1 MQTTF
6 ANHSTYCLLRR
17 YDEPSTTF
25 QTALLGSPEAP
36 KKRDIAAPTLTTNG
50 SLPASVPPSIAT
62 NHTADCNG
70 GGCTFEAWGMTT
82 KPTKTPTGD
91 VLAIFD
97 DKTPAVVSNTVGKG
111 KSVHFYFFPG
121 TSRLEGYAGA
131 PGTASQW
138 TLTGL
143 LYNVTCELGAGSAP
157 AASSSLNVETPL
169 LEGPMGSVITLLNWS
184 PQQFNST
191 TTLLTVNVTGL
202 SFKPSKVESIEHGVV
217 QTKPIAGSS
226 NGVTMS
232 LPLASADFLLFHK

>member
-1 MQTTF
+1 M
-6 ANHSTYCLLRR
+6 LRR

-36 KKRDIAAPTLTTNG
+36 KKRDITAPTLTTNG
-50 SLPASVPPSIAT
+50 SLPTSLPASIAT
-62 NHTADCNG
+62 NHTPDCNG

-82 KPTKTPTGD
+82 KPTNTPKGD
-91 VLAIFD
+91 VLATFD

-131 PGTASQW
+131 PGAASQW

-157 AASSSLNVETPL
+157 AVSSSLDVETPL
-169 LEGPMGSVITLLNWS
+169 LEGPTGSVITLLNWS

-191 TTLLTVNVTGL
+191 TALLTINVTGL

-226 NGVTMS
+226 NGLAMS